1 MRGRWVRRSSRRS
14 CQTNMSIP
22 PIPALSSTEKKFG
35 VITYIDGY
43 NLYFGMLDE
52 ATRRGSRAEPNA
64 SYYRHMWLD
73 IQGLAES
80 LLRPNQ
86 ELISVKYFT
95 SPISTGKGKQERQ
108 NAYLDALRTKSKVE
122 IIFGRFQPDRKEC
135 DHCGHPAYHPQEKKT
150 DVNIAT
156 HLICD
161 AIENRYDT
169 ALLVTGDSD
178 LVPALEAVKRLA
190 PTKRLVVVFPP
201 NRRSIELGG
210 ASGGSPIQIWEPLLR
225 KNRLLDLIKREGLP
239 DIVCPAKYSGVAGC
253 TARVAPSPKQG
264 A

>member
-1 MRGRWVRRSSRRS
+1 
-14 CQTNMSIP
+14 MSIHP
-22 PIPALSSTEKKFG
+22 NPGLSNAESKFG

-52 ATRRGSRAEPNA
+52 AVRRGSRAEPDA

-80 LLRPNQ
+80 LLKPNQ
-86 ELISVKYFT
+86 DLVLVKYFT
-95 SPISTGKGKQERQ
+95 SPISNAKGKQERQ
-108 NAYLDALRTKSKVE
+108 NAYLDALRTKPKVE

-156 HLICD
+156 NLICD

-178 LVPALEAVKRLA
+178 LVPALEAVKRLT

-201 NRRSIELGG
+201 NRRSIELAGV
-210 ASGGSPIQIWEPLLR
+210 SGGPPVQIWEPILR
-225 KNRLLDLIKREGLP
+225 KNRLPDLIEREGLP
-239 DIVCPAKYSGVAGC
+239 DIICPSKYSGVPGC
-253 TARVAPSPKQG
+253 TARLAASPKQG